1 MAAPKGKPMITR
13 PTTKQGP
20 LTEDTPLNPIEY
32 NFIKYYMETGM
43 SIPSMKRALNEAGI
57 VLDGYRKYEERAR
70 HVMAR
75 PNVQAEIRRMMNELR
90 NDAIATADEVMKYF
104 TGVMRGEIK
113 DQFGLDA
120 PLAERTKAAQEL
132 AKRTID
138 IENRAN
144 GKADTVIEVKLN
156 WEE

>member
-1 MAAPKGKPMITR
+1 MAARGHPGRRNTELTADSLLTPQEQMFVATYIKTGNALEAARTSFPGKA
-13 PTTKQGP
+13 PTTAKT
-20 LTEDTPLNPIEY
+20 L
-32 NFIKYYMETGM
+32 
-43 SIPSMKRALNEAGI
+43 A
-57 VLDGYRKYEERAR
+57 YR
-70 HVMAR
+70 VMQQ
-75 PNVQAEIRRMMNELR
+75 PNVKAEIKRVMDELR
-90 NDAIATADEVMKYF
+90 KETIATADEVMTYF

-120 PLAERTKAAQEL
+120 PLAERTKAAQEI

-144 GKADTVIEVKLN
+144 GKADTLIEVKLN

>member
-1 MAAPKGKPMITR
+1 MAVLRGHPGRNREITA
-13 PTTKQGP
+13 
-20 LTEDTPLNPIEY
+20 DTPLTPQEQMFVTE
-32 NFIKYYMETGM
+32 FIKTGN
-43 SIPSMKRALNEAGI
+43 SQEAARISFPGKAPATAQTIAHRLMKKPHI
-57 VLDGYRKYEERAR
+57 
-70 HVMAR
+70 
-75 PNVQAEIRRMMNELR
+75 QAEIKRVMDELKK
-90 NDAIATADEVMKYF
+90 DTIATADEVMTYF

-120 PLAERTKAAQEL
+120 PLAERTKAAQEI

-144 GKADTVIEVKLN
+144 GKADTLIEVKLN